1 MNLELVQIIA
11 PFETDSDLCF
21 VNANGLL
28 KTCLC
33 SQQMEF
39 VFRHV
44 LICDDEKIHA
54 LLICLTLLLVFIR
67 TDIKVQEWNADR
79 HEIQR
84 GIKLSLLKLHNI

>member
-1 MNLELVQIIA
+1 MLQYFHTVHQLFMNLELVQIIA

-44 LICDDEKIHA
+44 LSK
-54 LLICLTLLLVFIR
+54 
-67 TDIKVQEWNADR
+67 W
-79 HEIQR
+79 QR
-84 GIKLSLLKLHNI
+84 DT